1 MGKSYIF
8 QGNKLLLQDKV
19 GSGLLL
25 FRVFTF
31 RKLDFFTFKCTS
43 FSRKGNGPNLRPL
56 NLDFFLFLTVKAL
69 NLANILFLDEE
80 NLNFIAGTLYLF
92 KDQDCYI

>member
-1 MGKSYIF
+1 VDCYFFI
-8 QGNKLLLQDKV
+8 
-19 GSGLLL
+19 
-25 FRVFTF
+25 VFTF
-31 RKLDFFTFKCTS
+31 RKLDFITFKCTS
-43 FSRKGNGPNLRPL
+43 FSRKGNGPNLRP
-56 NLDFFLFLTVKAL
+56 LFLTVKAL